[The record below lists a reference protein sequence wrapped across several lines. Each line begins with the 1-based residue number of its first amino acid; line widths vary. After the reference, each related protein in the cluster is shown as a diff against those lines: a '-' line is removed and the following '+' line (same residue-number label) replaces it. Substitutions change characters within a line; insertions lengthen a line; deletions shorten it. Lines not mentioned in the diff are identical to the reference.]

1 MSKLI
6 IEFQS
11 VNYNPLQG
19 DGLGQILKYY
29 YPSQP
34 FYLLYYK
41 QEDEKEYKQILV
53 STPQLKLF
61 LEEYGYQ
68 TNDIHTLVHLGLS
81 SPNMKLNKN
90 LKITD

>member
-1 MSKLI
+1 MSNLI

-11 VNYNPLQG
+11 ADWDPRYGCASHQSFN
-19 DGLGQILKYY
+19 YY

-34 FYLLYYK
+34 FYFLYYK
-41 QEDEKEYKQILV
+41 QEDEKEFKQILV

-61 LEEYGYQ
+61 LEQYGYE

-81 SPNMKLNKN
+81 NPNIKLNKN
-90 LKITD
+90 L

>member
-11 VNYNPLQG
+11 ANCVPRYGGASHQSFN
-19 DGLGQILKYY
+19 YY

-34 FYLLYYK
+34 FYFLYYK

-53 STPQLKLF
+53 STRQLKLF
-61 LEEYGYQ
+61 LEQCGYE

-81 SPNMKLNKN
+81 SPNIKLNNN
-90 LKITD
+90 L